1 MRIEHYKSRPPS
13 TSRALF
19 SFFTLI
25 AVVAIIVIV
34 LLGII
39 VVLNNN
45 EFGAG
50 AATLNPLERGALRA
64 YLMLNRDTILNPMSK
79 DTTPV
84 PFVVSKGEGISTITQ
99 KLATLKLIREAEVLR
114 RYMQY
119 QGWDDN
125 IEAGSFTLN
134 AAMNTPAIA
143 KALTKATP
151 DEIIFR
157 VWEGWRLE
165 QIADSLANQPNLAV
179 SRDEFLSI
187 VRAGGKRGSYSFIG
201 DIPANAPLEG
211 FLYPDT
217 YRFLPKTTTAQVV
230 DRILSEFDK
239 QFTAQMRTDA
249 AKKNLTVYQVVTL
262 ASIVEREAV
271 KDEER
276 PIIASVFL
284 NRLKINMRLDADP
297 TTQYAIATSA
307 TWWPPLNFDP
317 RTINHPFN
325 TYVNTGL
332 PPTPIANPSLK
343 SMQAVIYSVDTKYI
357 YFRAKCDGS
366 KTHNFSVTYEE
377 HLAYGCK

>member
-1 MRIEHYKSRPPS
+1 
-13 TSRALF
+13 
-19 SFFTLI
+19 
-25 AVVAIIVIV
+25 
-34 LLGII
+34 
-39 VVLNNN
+39 
-45 EFGAG
+45 
-50 AATLNPLERGALRA
+50 
-64 YLMLNRDTILNPMSK
+64 MLNRDTILTPISK
-79 DTTPV
+79 DTTPIQ
-84 PFVVSKGEGISTITQ
+84 FAIGKGEGLNTVTTRLEQMQIV
-99 KLATLKLIREAEVLR
+99 KDGEVLR
-114 RYMQY
+114 RYIQY
-119 QGWDDN
+119 QGWDNN
-125 IEAGSFTLN
+125 IEAGNFTLN
-134 AAMNTPAIA
+134 KTMNTPTLA
-143 KALTKATP
+143 KILTRATP
-151 DEIIFR
+151 DEITFR
-157 VWEGWRLE
+157 VFEGWRLE

-179 SRDEFLSI
+179 NKDEFLTM

-211 FLYPDT
+211 FLFPDS

-239 QFTAQMRTDA
+239 QFTTQMRTDA

-284 NRLKINMRLDADP
+284 NRLKINMKLDADP

-307 TWWPPLNFDP
+307 NWWPPLNFDP
-317 RTINHPFN
+317 RTIAHPFN

-343 SMQAVIYSVDTKYI
+343 SMQAVIYSAETKYLF
-357 YFRAKCDGS
+357 FRAKCDGS

-377 HLAYGCK
+377 HLGYGCK

>member
-1 MRIEHYKSRPPS
+1 MRIERYKSRPPS
-13 TSRALF
+13 TSRAL
-19 SFFTLI
+19 SAFFTLI
-25 AVVAIIVIV
+25 AVVAIIAII
-34 LLGII
+34 LLAIAL
-39 VVLNNN
+39 VLNNN

-50 AATLNPLERGALRA
+50 ATTLNPLERGALRV
-64 YLMLNRDTILNPMSK
+64 YLTFNREKVLSAPSK
-79 DTTPV
+79 DAAPIQ
-84 PFVVSKGEGISTITQ
+84 FVVSKGEGLSAVTARLEQ
-99 KLATLKLIREAEVLR
+99 MKLVGDGEVLR
-114 RYMQY
+114 RYIQY

-125 IEAGSFTLN
+125 IEAGNFTLN
-134 AAMNTPAIA
+134 KTMNIPALA
-143 KALTKATP
+143 KTLTKAAP
-151 DEIIFR
+151 DEITFR
-157 VWEGWRLE
+157 VFEGWRLE
-165 QIADSLANQPNLAV
+165 QIAEALAKQENLNTN
-179 SRDEFLSI
+179 RDEFLTL
-187 VRAGGKRGSYSFIG
+187 VRAGGKRGSYSFMG
-201 DIPANAPLEG
+201 DIPAHAPLEG

-230 DRILSEFDK
+230 DRLLSEFDK

-276 PIIASVFL
+276 AIIASVFL
-284 NRLKINMRLDADP
+284 NRLKINMQLDADP

-307 TWWPPLNFDP
+307 NWWPSLNFDP
-317 RTINHPFN
+317 RTLSHPFN

-343 SMQAVIYSVDTKYI
+343 SMQAVIYSADTKYL

-377 HLAYGCK
+377 HLGYGCK

>member
-25 AVVAIIVIV
+25 AVVAIIVI
-34 LLGII
+34 II
-39 VVLNNN
+39 LAALVVLNNN

-50 AATLNPLERGALRA
+50 AATLNLIERGALRV
-64 YLMLNRDTILNPMSK
+64 YLMLNRDTILTPMSK
-79 DTTPV
+79 DGTPIQFAVGKDEGLNAVTTRLEQMQIV
-84 PFVVSKGEGISTITQ
+84 KDG
-99 KLATLKLIREAEVLR
+99 EVLR
-114 RYMQY
+114 RYIQY
-119 QGWDDN
+119 QGWDDT
-125 IEAGSFTLN
+125 IEAGNFTLN
-134 AAMNTPAIA
+134 KAMNIPTLA
-143 KALTKATP
+143 KILTKATP
-151 DEIIFR
+151 DEITFR
-157 VWEGWRLE
+157 VFEGWRLE

-179 SRDEFLSI
+179 SRDEFLTI
-187 VRAGGKRGSYSFIG
+187 ARAGGKRGSYSFIC

-284 NRLKINMRLDADP
+284 NRMKINMRLDADP
-297 TTQYAIATSA
+297 TTQYAIATPA
-307 TWWPPLNFDP
+307 NWWPPLNFDP

-343 SMQAVIYSVDTKYI
+343 SMQAVIYAAETKYL

-366 KTHNFSVTYEE
+366 KTHNFSVSYEE
-377 HLAYGCK
+377 HLGYGCK